1 MDNMKNSFV
10 IYLDAYPHVL
20 TLTKEEQGDLFTS
33 LFWYANNA
41 ARREHPMDITM
52 AATQCQSLTPRA
64 RMAFSFMASAIARDT
79 EKWNEK
85 RRNYLRSA
93 ANREAKKRPAP
104 MPFRGRGVDVYPSDE
119 EAKQLGED

>member
-41 ARREHPMDITM
+41 ARREHPMCILSSKNPWF
-52 AATQCQSLTPRA
+52 CQSKFLG
-64 RMAFSFMASAIARDT
+64 IAT
-79 EKWNEK
+79 GIPW
-85 RRNYLRSA
+85 
-93 ANREAKKRPAP
+93 
-104 MPFRGRGVDVYPSDE
+104 
-119 EAKQLGED
+119 

>member
-1 MDNMKNSFV
+1 MEIDGAFREV
-10 IYLDAYPHVL
+10 VD
-20 TLTKEEQGDLFTS
+20 
-33 LFWYANNA
+33 NA

-52 AATQCQSLTPRA
+52 AAAQCQNLTPRA

-93 ANREAKKRPAP
+93 ANREARKKPAP
-104 MPFRGRGVDVYPSDE
+104 MPVQGRGVDVYPSDE
-119 EAKQLGED
+119 ETAQL